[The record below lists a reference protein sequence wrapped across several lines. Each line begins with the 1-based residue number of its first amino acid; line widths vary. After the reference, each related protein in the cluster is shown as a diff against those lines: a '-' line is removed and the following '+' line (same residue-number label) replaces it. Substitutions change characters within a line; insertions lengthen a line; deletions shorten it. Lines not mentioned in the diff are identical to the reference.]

1 VKVVISG
8 GGTAGHAYPA
18 IALASALS
26 RRPEAPD
33 LLYVGTAKGIEAR
46 LAREAGIRFECVRAS
61 GVSRSIK
68 GLLAFLPLAQG
79 AAQALALLA
88 RERPDA
94 VAGMG
99 GFVSAPVLWAARRLG
114 IPCVLHE
121 QNAVPGLVNRVF
133 ARHARMV
140 CVTFEESASYLKS
153 APWTVT
159 GNPVREAM
167 LDIPPRSEAAASF
180 GLDPSRPVVLA
191 FGGSRGARRINEAM
205 LAARGLWADPEAL
218 QILHV
223 AGRAEFDA
231 VSASMEAAGQVGPA
245 HRLLPYIDDMAR
257 AYACA
262 SLVLSRAGAN
272 TISEVAIAGL
282 PSVLVPYPYATED
295 HQRLN
300 AQALARAGAARVVAD
315 AELTGERI
323 VALVEGLL
331 REPASL
337 RAMGE
342 AAARWGHKDA
352 ADRLAREVLA
362 AAGA

>member
-1 VKVVISG
+1 M
-8 GGTAGHAYPA
+8 
-18 IALASALS
+18 
-26 RRPEAPD
+26 
-33 LLYVGTAKGIEAR
+33 
-46 LAREAGIRFECVRAS
+46 RFEAIRAQ

-79 AAQALALLA
+79 AVQSLALLA

-94 VAGMG
+94 VAGVG
-99 GFVSAPVLWAARRLG
+99 GFVSAPVLWAATQLK
-114 IPCVLHE
+114 IPYVLHE

-140 CVTFEESASYLKS
+140 CVTFEESTAYLKS
-153 APWTVT
+153 AEWTLT

-167 LDIPPRSEAAASF
+167 LDMPRQEEAAVSF
-180 GLDPSRPVVLA
+180 DLDPSRPVLLV

-205 LAARGLWADPEAL
+205 ITARSMWADPEAL

-223 AGRAEFDA
+223 AGRVEFDA
-231 VSASMEAAGQVGPA
+231 VTALLDAAGVAGPV
-245 HRLLPYIDDMAR
+245 HRVVPYIDDMAR

-272 TISEVAIAGL
+272 TISEVAVAGL

-300 AQALARAGAARVVAD
+300 AEALARAGAARVLGD
-315 AELTGERI
+315 DELTGARI
-323 VALVEGLL
+323 VAVVEELL
-331 REPASL
+331 GEPDRL

-342 AAARWGHKDA
+342 AAGRWGHKDA
-352 ADRLAREVLA
+352 AERLAREVMA
-362 AAGA
+362 AAGARG